1 MLICNINAVFLPV
14 GVFLFFFSVW
24 NIFPVRFLALHNSY
38 LRPKSLLR
46 ALTHIQC
53 TSSSAVLGVAQLS
66 VYFSFIAF
74 FFRRLSAVRRVI
86 ASRSDPRWDAPVLSA
101 VVLQPEF

>member
-1 MLICNINAVFLPV
+1 MLYFFLLES
-14 GVFLFFFSVW
+14 FSFFFSVW

-66 VYFSFIAF
+66 VYFFHSIF
-74 FFRRLSAVRRVI
+74 LPSLVCCEE
-86 ASRSDPRWDAPVLSA
+86 SDS
-101 VVLQPEF
+101 Q